1 MVYKHPS
8 LQKNTFTNDIILP
21 LLEKLNKKNSKKIF
35 LLGDFTVDLLQYE
48 TSEPV
53 SYFVDTLSSNSLS
66 PFILPPTKISNS
78 SSTLI
83 NNIFCNSTFNSNIIS
98 VNTSKNQ
105 LFLSYCRCLP
115 KFGCRTT
122 KPQKSMWH

>member
-83 NNIFCNSTFNSNIIS
+83 NNIFCNSTFNSNITS

-105 LFLSYCRCLP
+105 LFLSYCRRLP

>member
-105 LFLSYCRCLP
+105 LFLSHCTCLP

>member
-83 NNIFCNSTFNSNIIS
+83 NNIFSVTQLSTQ
-98 VNTSKNQ
+98 TLYQ
-105 LFLSYCRCLP
+105 LTPLKINCF
-115 KFGCRTT
+115 
-122 KPQKSMWH
+122 